1 MLNKKYPDFSVLMSV
16 YKKDNPIYL
25 DKALNSVESQT
36 IIPTEIILVE
46 DGPISDELQKI
57 INKHKLN
64 FINNFKVIKSIQN
77 QGLGAS
83 LQLGTKF
90 VSTNWI
96 ARMDSDDISVHDRFE
111 HQLKKIIMNPEVA
124 VVGGQITEFSKKP
137 SNIIGYRKVP
147 TSEQKIR
154 DFTKWRSPFNHPTV
168 IINKKVLQK
177 VGGYIPYGN
186 LEDYYLWSRIISKK
200 YSVCN
205 LNKTLVYMRADEG
218 MYNRRGKISNI
229 CFFYKLRKYLWR
241 KQMVSFQE
249 FLIGNLLV
257 TLNIILPNKLRKVI
271 YQKYLHKDN

>member
-111 HQLKKIIMNPEVA
+111 HQLKK
-124 VVGGQITEFSKKP
+124 S
-137 SNIIGYRKVP
+137 
-147 TSEQKIR
+147 
-154 DFTKWRSPFNHPTV
+154 
-168 IINKKVLQK
+168 
-177 VGGYIPYGN
+177 
-186 LEDYYLWSRIISKK
+186 
-200 YSVCN
+200 
-205 LNKTLVYMRADEG
+205 
-218 MYNRRGKISNI
+218 
-229 CFFYKLRKYLWR
+229 
-241 KQMVSFQE
+241 
-249 FLIGNLLV
+249 
-257 TLNIILPNKLRKVI
+257 
-271 YQKYLHKDN
+271 